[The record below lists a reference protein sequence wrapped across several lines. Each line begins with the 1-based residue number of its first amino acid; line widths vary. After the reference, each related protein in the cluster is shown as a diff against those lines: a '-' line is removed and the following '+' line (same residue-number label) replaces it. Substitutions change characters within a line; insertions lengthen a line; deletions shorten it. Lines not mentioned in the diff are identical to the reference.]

1 MVAPLNYQGNGLGR
15 GLGIYNYK
23 TVVNIELEPNDS
35 DLTQNIYTTI
45 MSYCVT
51 ARMR

>member
-1 MVAPLNYQGNGLGR
+1 MVAPLNYQGNELGR
-15 GLGIYNYK
+15 GLGINNHK

-35 DLTQNIYTTI
+35 DLTQNTI